1 VPNTYVL
8 ARRLQMSNTV
18 IKLTGQKKAKT
29 WIVRFIK
36 FNLVGFAVFL
46 VGTAIFALAFPSFGA
61 WTWLIAN
68 GTGSILQF
76 SLISYFNRKKKGLMF
91 EQCPNPKD

>member
-1 VPNTYVL
+1 MTKPITKQTSQE
-8 ARRLQMSNTV
+8 R
-18 IKLTGQKKAKT
+18 AKT
-29 WIVRFIK
+29 WIVRFVK

-46 VGTAIFALAFPSFGA
+46 VGTAIFGLVFPYFGA

-76 SLISYFNRKKKGLMF
+76 SLISYFNRKKKGIMF
-91 EQCPNPKD
+91 EQCPKE

>member
-1 VPNTYVL
+1 
-8 ARRLQMSNTV
+8 MSKLV
-18 IKLTGQKKAKT
+18 IKQAKQERAKA
-29 WIVRFIK
+29 WIARFIK
-36 FNLVGFAVFL
+36 FNLIGFVVFL
-46 VGTAIFALAFPSFGA
+46 VGTVIFALIFPFLGA

-91 EQCPNPKD
+91 EQ